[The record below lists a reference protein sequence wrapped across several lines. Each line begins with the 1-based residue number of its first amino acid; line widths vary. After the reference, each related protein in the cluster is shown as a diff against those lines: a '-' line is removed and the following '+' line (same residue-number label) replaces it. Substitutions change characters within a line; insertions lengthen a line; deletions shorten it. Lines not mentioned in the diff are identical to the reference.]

1 MLEATNS
8 GWQIKPTSRSEAA
21 KQPKRMK
28 DGELRSRFFPIA
40 NRIRKFPKKFMRKN
54 KQLRIHVMI
63 FVIKTSS
70 SWSKIATL
78 YSKKKQDLS
87 VLFMT
92 KKVPCSAS
100 NKTQWTAGPKFPRHS
115 PLSPF
120 LFLYQVGSPFD
131 DNIGSAISYLIH
143 LKQICTRLWEFDW
156 QRFSGSWWQHKNKLQ
171 LQYMGWKFLRFH
183 RKLFFLFET
192 ERGLAFSVSL
202 KTKSSY
208 NSCTRTLHLW
218 VALITSRPF

>member
-63 FVIKTSS
+63 FVIKTSL

-100 NKTQWTAGPKFPRHS
+100 NKTPSLEISGRLGPKSPPQS
-115 PLSPF
+115 PLWLSQFRWRRRGHIVLVLENCTCRSLWLSAF
-120 LFLYQVGSPFD
+120 L
-131 DNIGSAISYLIH
+131 
-143 LKQICTRLWEFDW
+143 
-156 QRFSGSWWQHKNKLQ
+156 
-171 LQYMGWKFLRFH
+171 
-183 RKLFFLFET
+183 
-192 ERGLAFSVSL
+192 
-202 KTKSSY
+202 
-208 NSCTRTLHLW
+208 
-218 VALITSRPF
+218 SRIQNPWF

>member
-1 MLEATNS
+1 MSAATNS

-28 DGELRSRFFPIA
+28 DGEWRSRFFPIA
-40 NRIRKFPKKFMRKN
+40 NRIRKFPKIVMREN

-100 NKTQWTAGPKFPRHS
+100 NKTPSLEISGRLGPKFLRHS
-115 PLSPF
+115 PLSAF
-120 LFLYQVGSPFD
+120 LFLLPSSPFD
-131 DNIGSAISYLIH
+131 DSIGWVISLIH
-143 LKQICTRLWEFDW
+143 LKQIAPDCESLIDGDSVVVDDNTMQVAITIL
-156 QRFSGSWWQHKNKLQ
+156 
-171 LQYMGWKFLRFH
+171 GWKFLRFH
-183 RKLFFLFET
+183 RKLYFCLWNWKRLSFLSFVED
-192 ERGLAFSVSL
+192 EEV
-202 KTKSSY
+202 
-208 NSCTRTLHLW
+208 
-218 VALITSRPF
+218 I

>member
-1 MLEATNS
+1 MSAATNS

-28 DGELRSRFFPIA
+28 DGEWRSRFFPIA
-40 NRIRKFPKKFMRKN
+40 NRIRNFPKNVMREN
-54 KQLRIHVMI
+54 KQLRIHVTI

-100 NKTQWTAGPKFPRHS
+100 NKTPSLEISGRLGPKFLRHS
-115 PLSPF
+115 PLSAF
-120 LFLYQVGSPFD
+120 LFLLPSSPFD
-131 DNIGSAISYLIH
+131 DSIGWVISLIH

-156 QRFSGSWWQHKNKLQ
+156 RRFSGSWWQYNASCN
-171 LQYMGWKFLRFH
+171 YNI
-183 RKLFFLFET
+183 
-192 ERGLAFSVSL
+192 GLKISSVS
-202 KTKSSY
+202 
-208 NSCTRTLHLW
+208 
-218 VALITSRPF
+218 

>member
-1 MLEATNS
+1 MSAATNS
-8 GWQIKPTSRSEAA
+8 GWQIKPTSTSEAA

-28 DGELRSRFFPIA
+28 DGEWRSRFFPIA
-40 NRIRKFPKKFMRKN
+40 NRIRKFPKKVMREN

-100 NKTQWTAGPKFPRHS
+100 NKTPSLEISGRLGPKFLRHS
-115 PLSPF
+115 PLSSF
-120 LFLYQVGSPFD
+120 LFLLPSSPFD
-131 DNIGSAISYLIH
+131 DSIGWVISLIH

-156 QRFSGSWWQHKNKLQ
+156 RRFSGSWWQYNASCN
-171 LQYMGWKFLRFH
+171 YNINWAEN
-183 RKLFFLFET
+183 FFGFIESYIFVFET

-202 KTKSSY
+202 KMKRSY
-208 NSCTRTLHLW
+208 NSCTR
-218 VALITSRPF
+218 

>member
-28 DGELRSRFFPIA
+28 DGEWRSRFFPIA
-40 NRIRKFPKKFMRKN
+40 NRIRKFPKKVMREN
-54 KQLRIHVMI
+54 KQLRIQVMI

-120 LFLYQVGSPFD
+120 LFLLPS
-131 DNIGSAISYLIH
+131 
-143 LKQICTRLWEFDW
+143 W
-156 QRFSGSWWQHKNKLQ
+156 FSFWWQYRFRDQ
-171 LQYMGWKFLRFH
+171 L
-183 RKLFFLFET
+183 
-192 ERGLAFSVSL
+192 S
-202 KTKSSY
+202 
-208 NSCTRTLHLW
+208 NSPKANLHQIVRVWLT
-218 VALITSRPF
+218 AIQC

>member
-1 MLEATNS
+1 MLEATKI
-8 GWQIKPTSRSEAA
+8 GWQMKPTSRSEAA

-28 DGELRSRFFPIA
+28 DGEWRSRFFPIA
-40 NRIRKFPKKFMRKN
+40 NRIRKFPKKVMREN

-100 NKTQWTAGPKFPRHS
+100 NKTPSLEISGRLGPKSPPQS
-115 PLSPF
+115 PLWPF
-120 LFLYQVGSPFD
+120 LFLLPS
-131 DNIGSAISYLIH
+131 S
-143 LKQICTRLWEFDW
+143 
-156 QRFSGSWWQHKNKLQ
+156 FSFWWQYRFRDQ
-171 LQYMGWKFLRFH
+171 LSNFVRVRLTIQW
-183 RKLFFLFET
+183 
-192 ERGLAFSVSL
+192 
-202 KTKSSY
+202 
-208 NSCTRTLHLW
+208 
-218 VALITSRPF
+218 